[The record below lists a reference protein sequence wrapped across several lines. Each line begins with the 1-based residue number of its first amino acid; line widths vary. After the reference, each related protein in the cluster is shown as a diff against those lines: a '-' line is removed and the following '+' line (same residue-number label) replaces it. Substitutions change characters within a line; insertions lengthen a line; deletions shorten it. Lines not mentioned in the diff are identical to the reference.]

1 MTSRL
6 LMLLPTFFARAPLVC
21 ARDLIGAELV
31 WGRCRGRIVESG
43 GRELADR
50 LEREGFDT
58 FRTAEV
64 AR

>member
-1 MTSRL
+1 VHIL
-6 LMLLPTFFARAPLVC
+6 L
-21 ARDLIGAELV
+21 G
-31 WGRCRGRIVESG
+31 GRIVESG